1 MTFKKP
7 AQMLGLLGI
16 WLVLGAWSSNTD
28 HHGISSPSALAD
40 PPFPNQKISPV
51 FTQNNDYSPSIP
63 PSSATLVSQRPNRSS
78 DRSILMVEAEEDNFA
93 VLQAV
98 TLTVDN
104 VILHI
109 NGQQT
114 TAELTLDSR
123 TNRLAL
129 VVEGVKLADSI
140 PINQNNAGPDGTLMK
155 RRLRIKQL
163 DRGVVEV
170 SLNAQEQSWAV
181 RSHNQGL
188 LLAPTAIAS
197 TAETVEVKDQ
207 VSQGELSAEETL
219 TLSQTMAIGGAR
231 VEETSMETTVTEST
245 QNVLP
250 EESSDLNQINK
261 LDIITGP
268 IEPTISS
275 EERNTE
281 VLETQTENDGS
292 QEKLEV
298 AQTTDQIE
306 ATEVETT
313 ETETIDTVEF
323 IQDEETDEFSQKQPE
338 ITTPLLRQPLRLLH
352 LPTANQLLQ
361 GQVLGT
367 FGQTQTFGGPGTGN
381 QTYFIYADWGLTNDL
396 QVGWSFMY
404 NDDPT
409 YNAVNGSFIEQLYQ
423 STGPNLKYN
432 IYSDENWG
440 ISVLGSIEQF
450 QVYSGPGLFNNA
462 NSPTLSRTVAGTVQ
476 LPISYNL
483 SEQFQVTFTP
493 AVNIFSDSLNSIP
506 FYGTVFSVGL
516 GANWRVSEQ
525 LSLFGNTLV
534 PLSGGNSI
542 NTSREIS
549 KTPIWSVGA
558 NYAFS
563 KAVGFEL
570 SLTNSFGGTP
580 ATGILTLPTAANEIL
595 LGAQFK
601 IAPLAKE
608 IYHVDYNDRQK
619 RLLFDWFTLTTPY
632 VFPTDDFGLRFT
644 ADTGGSI
651 GGGIFYSVLQNFQME
666 LLLSYIGGFDTQSVI
681 DSSQGTATQ
690 WRLGGKLAFLNQ
702 ADGDPLSISGRLTG
716 GRDISEEEQGYFM
729 LEFPFMYEVNNQLA
743 LLFSPKAAITGGKT
757 PVGLGLG
764 ANYQISP
771 VIQLIAEITPIV
783 TGERLVWSA
792 GLRLFP
798 LENLAIDLM
807 GTNATSQVD
816 LGELLA
822 EPGTRFS
829 AGIQWR
835 FGQGSSK

>member
-1 MTFKKP
+1 MRDNRMTFNKP
-7 AQMLGLLGI
+7 AQMLGLLGA
-16 WLVLGAWSSNTD
+16 WLMLGAWSSDTD
-28 HHGISSPSALAD
+28 HHVISSPPALAH
-40 PPFPNQKISPV
+40 PSVSGKKFLPV
-51 FTQNNDYSPSIP
+51 FTQNDYDSSATSLSP
-63 PSSATLVSQRPNRSS
+63 ATLVSQRSS
-78 DRSILMVEAEEDNFA
+78 QSGDRSILIVEEEDNFA
-93 VLQAV
+93 VLQAI

-114 TAELTLDSR
+114 AAELTLDSR

-140 PINQNNAGPDGTLMK
+140 PINQDNAGPDGTLMK
-155 RRLRIKQL
+155 RRLKVKQL

-170 SLNAQEQSWAV
+170 SLNAQAQSWAV
-181 RSHNQGL
+181 RSHSQGL

-197 TAETVEVKDQ
+197 TGETLEVEVRED

-219 TLSQTMAIGGAR
+219 MLSEATAIGDAR
-231 VEETSMETTVTEST
+231 AEKTIVETTITESSSLT
-245 QNVLP
+245 QTDQL
-250 EESSDLNQINK
+250 E
-261 LDIITGP
+261 IITGP
-268 IEPTISS
+268 IEPTFPR
-275 EERNTE
+275 EESNTE
-281 VLETQTENDGS
+281 IIETEIENNSS
-292 QEKLEV
+292 QEKLDV
-298 AQTTDQIE
+298 AQTDQIE
-306 ATEVETT
+306 ATEVEIT
-313 ETETIDTVEF
+313 ETETLDSVEF
-323 IQDEETDEFSQKQPE
+323 IPEEEEEESPQKQPE

-396 QVGWSFMY
+396 QIGWSFMY

-432 IYSDENWG
+432 IYSDKNWG

-450 QVYSGPGLFNNA
+450 QIYSGPGLFNNA

-493 AVNIFSDSLNSIP
+493 AINIFSDSLNNVP
-506 FYGTVFSVGL
+506 FYGTVFSLGL
-516 GANWRVSEQ
+516 GANWRVSDQ
-525 LSLFGNTLV
+525 LSLFGNTVV

-563 KAVGFEL
+563 KAVGLEL

-601 IAPLAKE
+601 IAPLGKE
-608 IYHVDYNDRQK
+608 IHHVDYTDRQK

-632 VFPTDDFGLRFT
+632 VFPTDDFGVRFS
-644 ADTGGSI
+644 ADTGGSV

-666 LLLSYIGGFDTQSVI
+666 LLISYIGGFDTQSVI

-690 WRLGGKLAFLNQ
+690 WRLGGKLLFLNQ

-716 GRDISEEEQGYFM
+716 GRDISEDEQGYLM

-771 VIQLIAEITPIV
+771 AIQLIAEVTPLV

-807 GTNATSQVD
+807 GTNATSQLD

>member
-1 MTFKKP
+1 M
-7 AQMLGLLGI
+7 
-16 WLVLGAWSSNTD
+16 LGAWSSDTD
-28 HHGISSPSALAD
+28 YHVISSPPALAD
-40 PPFPNQKISPV
+40 PFASNKEIFPV
-51 FTQNNDYSPSIP
+51 FTQNNYYSSPTSLSPAI
-63 PSSATLVSQRPNRSS
+63 LVSQRPSQS
-78 DRSILMVEAEEDNFA
+78 GDRSILIVEEEEDNFA
-93 VLQAV
+93 VLQAI

-114 TAELTLDSR
+114 AAELTLDPR

-129 VVEGVKLADSI
+129 VMEGVKLADSI
-140 PINQNNAGPDGTLMK
+140 PINQDSAGPDGTLMK
-155 RRLRIKQL
+155 RRLKIKQL

-181 RSHNQGL
+181 RSHSQGL
-188 LLAPTAIAS
+188 LLAPPAIAS
-197 TAETVEVKDQ
+197 TGETLEVKEE

-219 TLSQTMAIGGAR
+219 ILSQTTANNGR
-231 VEETSMETTVTEST
+231 LEETTVTESAQSLEIEEVTELT
-245 QNVLP
+245 QTNNL
-250 EESSDLNQINK
+250 E
-261 LDIITGP
+261 IITGP
-268 IEPTISS
+268 IEPTVPPDESI
-275 EERNTE
+275 TE
-281 VLETQTENDGS
+281 VLETEVKNDSS
-292 QEKLEV
+292 QEKVEV
-298 AQTTDQIE
+298 VDIDQIE

-313 ETETIDTVEF
+313 ETETLDGVEF
-323 IQDEETDEFSQKQPE
+323 IREQGAEESPQKQPE

-396 QVGWSFMY
+396 QVGWSLMY

-409 YNAVNGSFIEQLYQ
+409 YNAVNGAFIEQLYQ
-423 STGPNLKYN
+423 SMGPNLKYN
-432 IYSDENWG
+432 IYRDENWG
-440 ISVLGSIEQF
+440 VSVLGSIEQF
-450 QVYSGPGLFNNA
+450 QIYSGPGLFNNA

-525 LSLFGNTLV
+525 LSLFGNTVV

-580 ATGILTLPTAANEIL
+580 ATSILTLPTAANEIL

-608 IYHVDYNDRQK
+608 IYHVDYTDRQK
-619 RLLFDWFTLTTPY
+619 KLLFDWFTLTTPY
-632 VFPTDDFGLRFT
+632 VFPTDDFGVRFT

-690 WRLGGKLAFLNQ
+690 WRLGGKLLFLNQ

-716 GRDISEEEQGYFM
+716 GRDISEEEQGYLM

-771 VIQLIAEITPIV
+771 AIQLIAEVTPLV

-807 GTNATSQVD
+807 GTNATSQLD

-829 AGIQWR
+829 AGVQWR
-835 FGQGSSK
+835 FGKGSSK

>member
-1 MTFKKP
+1 MTFNKP
-7 AQMLGLLGI
+7 AQMLGLLGT
-16 WLVLGAWSSNTD
+16 WLMLGAWSSDTD
-28 HHGISSPSALAD
+28 HHSISSPPALAD
-40 PPFPNQKISPV
+40 LSLVPNKK
-51 FTQNNDYSPSIP
+51 IP
-63 PSSATLVSQRPNRSS
+63 PLFTPNNYYSSTTSLSPAILVSQRPSLS
-78 DRSILMVEAEEDNFA
+78 GGRSILIAEEEEDNFA
-93 VLQAV
+93 VFQAV
-98 TLTVDN
+98 TLTIDN

-114 TAELTLDSR
+114 AAALTLDSR

-140 PINQNNAGPDGTLMK
+140 PINQDNAGPDGTLMK
-155 RRLRIKQL
+155 RRLKIKQL

-181 RSHNQGL
+181 RSHSQGL

-197 TAETVEVKDQ
+197 TGETLEVREEI
-207 VSQGELSAEETL
+207 SQGKLSTEETL
-219 TLSQTMAIGGAR
+219 MLSEATAIGG
-231 VEETSMETTVTEST
+231 ETEATSVETTVTESA
-245 QNVLP
+245 QNAAT
-250 EESSDLNQINK
+250 EESSELNQTNEI
-261 LDIITGP
+261 DIVTGP

-275 EERNTE
+275 EVSTTE
-281 VLETQTENDGS
+281 VLATQIENNGS
-292 QEKLEV
+292 QEKVEV
-298 AQTTDQIE
+298 VQTDQIE
-306 ATEVETT
+306 APELNIT
-313 ETETIDTVEF
+313 ETETLDTVEF
-323 IQDEETDEFSQKQPE
+323 VQEEVVEESTPEESE
-338 ITTPLLRQPLRLLH
+338 ITTPLLRQPLRILN

-450 QVYSGPGLFNNA
+450 QIYSGPGLFNNA
-462 NSPTLSRTVAGTVQ
+462 TSPTLSRTVAGTVQ

-483 SEQFQVTFTP
+483 SEQFQITFTP
-493 AVNIFSDSLNSIP
+493 AVNIFSDSLNSVP
-506 FYGTVFSVGL
+506 FYGTVFSLGL
-516 GANWRVSEQ
+516 GANWRVSDQ
-525 LSLFGNTLV
+525 FSLFGNTVV

-549 KTPIWSVGA
+549 KTPIWSIGA
-558 NYAFS
+558 SYAFS

-570 SLTNSFGGTP
+570 SLTNAFGGTP
-580 ATGILTLPTAANEIL
+580 ATGVLTLPTAANEIL

-601 IAPLAKE
+601 IAPLGKE
-608 IYHVDYNDRQK
+608 IHHVDYNDRQK

-632 VFPTDDFGLRFT
+632 VFPTDDFGIRFT
-644 ADTGGSI
+644 TDTEGSV

-666 LLLSYIGGFDTQSVI
+666 LLLSSIGGFDTQSVI

-716 GRDISEEEQGYFM
+716 GRDISEAEQGYFM

-771 VIQLIAEITPIV
+771 AIQLIAEVTPLV

-807 GTNATSQVD
+807 GTNATSQLD
-816 LGELLA
+816 LGELIA

>member
-1 MTFKKP
+1 MRNNYMAFKKP
-7 AQMLGLLGI
+7 TQALGLLGA
-16 WLVLGAWSSNTD
+16 WLMLGAWSSDTD
-28 HHGISSPSALAD
+28 HHSISSPPALAD
-40 PPFPNQKISPV
+40 LSLVSNKKILPIFTSNNYYSSTTPLFP
-51 FTQNNDYSPSIP
+51 
-63 PSSATLVSQRPNRSS
+63 ATLVSQRPSQS
-78 DRSILMVEAEEDNFA
+78 GDRSILIVEEEEDNFA
-93 VLQAV
+93 VLQAI

-114 TAELTLDSR
+114 AAELILDPR

-140 PINQNNAGPDGTLMK
+140 PINQDNAGPDGTLMK
-155 RRLRIKQL
+155 RRLKIKQL

-181 RSHNQGL
+181 RSHSQGL
-188 LLAPTAIAS
+188 LLAPMAIAS
-197 TAETVEVKDQ
+197 TEETLEVEVREE

-219 TLSQTMAIGGAR
+219 MLSEATAIGGEGA
-231 VEETSMETTVTEST
+231 EGTSVETTVTESSHLT
-245 QNVLP
+245 QT
-250 EESSDLNQINK
+250 DK
-261 LDIITGP
+261 LEIITGP
-268 IEPTISS
+268 IDPTFSP
-275 EERNTE
+275 EESTTE
-281 VLETQTENDGS
+281 IIETAIENDSS
-292 QEKLEV
+292 QEKIEV
-298 AQTTDQIE
+298 AQTDQIE
-306 ATEVETT
+306 TTEVEII
-313 ETETIDTVEF
+313 ETETLDSVEF
-323 IQDEETDEFSQKQPE
+323 IREQGAEESPQKQPE

-381 QTYFIYADWGLTNDL
+381 QTYFIYADWGLINDL

-440 ISVLGSIEQF
+440 IGVLGSIEQF
-450 QVYSGPGLFNNA
+450 QIYSGPGLFNNA
-462 NSPTLSRTVAGTVQ
+462 TSPTLSRTVAGTVQ

-493 AVNIFSDSLNSIP
+493 AVNIFSDSLNSVP

-525 LSLFGNTLV
+525 LSLFGNTVV

-549 KTPIWSVGA
+549 KTPIWSFGA
-558 NYAFS
+558 SYAFS

-570 SLTNSFGGTP
+570 SLTNAFGGTP
-580 ATGILTLPTAANEIL
+580 ATGVLTLPTAANEIL

-601 IAPLAKE
+601 IAPLGKE
-608 IYHVDYNDRQK
+608 VHHVDYTDRQK

-632 VFPTDDFGLRFT
+632 VFPTDDFGIRFT
-644 ADTGGSI
+644 ADTGGSV

-666 LLLSYIGGFDTQSVI
+666 LLLSSIGGFDTQSVI

-690 WRLGGKLAFLNQ
+690 WRLGGKLLFLNQ

-716 GRDISEEEQGYFM
+716 GRDISEAEQGYFM

-771 VIQLIAEITPIV
+771 VIQLIAEVTPLV

-807 GTNATSQVD
+807 GTNATSQLD

>member
-7 AQMLGLLGI
+7 AQVLGLLGA
-16 WLVLGAWSSNTD
+16 WLVLGAWSNDTD
-28 HHGISSPSALAD
+28 HHGISSPLALAD
-40 PPFPNQKISPV
+40 IPAPSGQF
-51 FTQNNDYSPSIP
+51 SPSTSNGSHHNLTATIP
-63 PSSATLVSQRPNRSS
+63 SETLISQRSRSS
-78 DRSILMVEAEEDNFA
+78 GDRSTLIIEGEEDNFA

-114 TAELTLDSR
+114 AAQLTLDPR

-129 VVEGVKLADSI
+129 VMEGVKLADSI
-140 PINQNNAGPDGTLMK
+140 PINQDNAGPDGTLLK

-163 DRGVVEV
+163 DRGVVEI
-170 SLNAQEQSWAV
+170 SLNAQEQGWAV
-181 RSHNQGL
+181 RAHSQGL
-188 LLAPTAIAS
+188 LLSPTAIAN
-197 TAETVEVKDQ
+197 TAETAVITEE
-207 VSQGELSAEETL
+207 VSQGKLSAEEVL
-219 TLSQTMAIGGAR
+219 MLSQATATHEEQ
-231 VEETSMETTVTEST
+231 VEENLEIKAT
-245 QNVLP
+245 QSPPQVITGQ
-250 EESSDLNQINK
+250 SSSVNQTNE

-268 IEPTISS
+268 LDPAIPATETSIETVEISA
-275 EERNTE
+275 ENNGRGDTAEIKQTQ
-281 VLETQTENDGS
+281 ET
-292 QEKLEV
+292 
-298 AQTTDQIE
+298 E
-306 ATEVETT
+306 ATESETA
-313 ETETIDTVEF
+313 ETDVIDTAQF
-323 IQDEETDEFSQKQPE
+323 IPAEIADNPPEEQTK
-338 ITTPLLRQPLRLLH
+338 ITTPLLRQPLRLLN

-361 GQVLGT
+361 GEVLGT

-450 QVYSGPGLFNNA
+450 QIYSGPGLFNNA

-476 LPISYNL
+476 VPISYNL

-506 FYGTVFSVGL
+506 FYGTVFSVGV
-516 GANWRVSEQ
+516 GANWRVSDQ
-525 LSLFGNTLV
+525 LSLFGNTIV

-549 KTPIWSVGA
+549 KTPIWSFGA

-580 ATGILTLPTAANEIL
+580 ATGVLTLPTAANEIL

-608 IYHVDYNDRQK
+608 IYHIDYTDRQK

-632 VFPTDDFGLRFT
+632 VFPTDDFGVRFT

-690 WRLGGKLAFLNQ
+690 WRLGGKLLFLNQ

-771 VIQLIAEITPIV
+771 AIQLIAEITPIV

-798 LENLAIDLM
+798 LENLALDLM
-807 GTNATSQVD
+807 GTNATSQLD
-816 LGELLA
+816 LGELIA

-835 FGQGSSK
+835 FGQN